1 MVYNT
6 AEGPN
11 IAFVVVRA
19 ILPYFRARVEGFA
32 DLGEVALP
40 ILLGELGHIEIPNL
54 EIPIFDKNIFRL
66 NIPVK
71 NGSIMKISDT
81 MNQGYQCLP
90 YFDFE
95 EFLFFLL
102 FDLNEVAEIPLVSE
116 LHYNAK

>member
-1 MVYNT
+1 
-6 AEGPN
+6 
-11 IAFVVVRA
+11 
-19 ILPYFRARVEGFA
+19 
-32 DLGEVALP
+32 
-40 ILLGELGHIEIPNL
+40 
-54 EIPIFDKNIFRL
+54 
-66 NIPVK
+66 
-71 NGSIMKISDT
+71 MKISDT